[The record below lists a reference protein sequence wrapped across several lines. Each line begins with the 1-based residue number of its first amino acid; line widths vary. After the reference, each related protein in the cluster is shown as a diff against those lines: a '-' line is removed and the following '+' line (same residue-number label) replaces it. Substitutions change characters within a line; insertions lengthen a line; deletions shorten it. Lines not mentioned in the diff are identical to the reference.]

1 MILICTVCS
10 GIHFIFRFWISISV
24 SISAPRKMSVG
35 KCQNLLLQ
43 LKIIQLNPNKKRNFV
58 ENTQLNVLIQGVK
71 SVGVRIGGQ

>member
-1 MILICTVCS
+1 
-10 GIHFIFRFWISISV
+10 
-24 SISAPRKMSVG
+24 MSVG

-71 SVGVRIGGQ
+71 SVGLRIRGQ